1 MNDSE
6 TRGCFISIEGIEGVG
21 KSTNIR
27 FICDFLNG
35 LGIKNVSTREPG
47 GTPISEQ
54 IRDVLLA
61 AENNSL
67 CPMTELLLIFSG
79 RAQHI
84 HELIEPAL
92 TSGSW
97 VVCDRFTDATYA
109 YQGAGRG
116 LPADLIQ
123 GMEILVQGLIRPDLT
138 LIFDIQADL
147 GLKRAHRRSKPDRFE
162 REELEFFNR
171 VRECYLTRANA
182 FPDRCKLIDAS
193 QNIGE
198 VQNEIKNLLEQFVVS
213 QT

>member
-27 FICDFLNG
+27 FICDFLND

-61 AENNSL
+61 AGNKSL

-116 LPADLIQ
+116 LPTDLIQ

-147 GLKRAHRRSKPDRFE
+147 GLKRA
-162 REELEFFNR
+162 
-171 VRECYLTRANA
+171 V
-182 FPDRCKLIDAS
+182 
-193 QNIGE
+193 
-198 VQNEIKNLLEQFVVS
+198 
-213 QT
+213 